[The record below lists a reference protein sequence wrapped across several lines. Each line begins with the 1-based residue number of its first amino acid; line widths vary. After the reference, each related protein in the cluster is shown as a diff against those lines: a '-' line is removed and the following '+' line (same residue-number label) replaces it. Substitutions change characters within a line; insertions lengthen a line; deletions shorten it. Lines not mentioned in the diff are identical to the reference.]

1 MRRRWRGTA
10 TRCGSTTTTRRST
23 RRTWSSSGS
32 RTRRSLR
39 YHDPRDWDEGL
50 GTRQERER
58 SSPQSPVPTPQSLP
72 CNVFVVEPADV
83 RGDVVEMVFRSEM
96 TRLEPVHLRRRQVRQ
111 VGLATLAG
119 EENVIL
125 TPEDD
130 RPRLPLAKKALP
142 LRIQRDVRAVVV
154 EEVEMQPSR
163 VRPRE
168 ERDVRFPR
176 VRAHER
182 RLRRTVHVDHLD
194 RVSRQ
199 KTEQRL
205 LRLL

>member
-32 RTRRSLR
+32 RTRRYLR
-39 YHDPRDWDEGL
+39 CHDH
-50 GTRQERER
+50 GTRTRNGSSLPRLFPIKNRLVVTGIVPFAER
-58 SSPQSPVPTPQSLP
+58 SARSVGSGRFRFPFLFGCPTKCEAQP
-72 CNVFVVEPADV
+72 CNVRVVEPADV
-83 RGDVVEMVFRSEM
+83 RGDVVEMIFRGEM
-96 TRLEPVHLRRRQVRQ
+96 TCLQPVHLRRRQVCQ
-111 VGLATLAG
+111 VRLAALAG

-130 RPRLPLAKKALP
+130 RPRLPLAKKTLP

-154 EEVEMQPSR
+154 EEVEVQPRR

-176 VRAHER
+176 VRAH
-182 RLRRTVHVDHLD
+182 
-194 RVSRQ
+194 
-199 KTEQRL
+199 
-205 LRLL
+205 